1 MTGSTY
7 LDYDKT
13 LNKAFKM
20 LKEDKLKSFGLF
32 VIAGINLGL
41 RIDDLTS
48 LSFEQL
54 RSDSI
59 TIIEGKTKKKRT
71 LKVNEQIHK
80 ALKSFD
86 ADARGYAFISQKGTP
101 FSPQHINRLLKQ
113 HFKGVGNG
121 KVSSHSLR
129 KCFGRRVYDVNGQS
143 EHALV
148 KLSQIFNH
156 SSTQVTRIYL
166 GIQQE
171 EIDDIYMNL

>member
-20 LKEDKLKSFGLF
+20 LKDNKTKSFGLF

-41 RIDDLTS
+41 RIDDLS
-48 LSFEQL
+48 KLSFEDL

-59 TIIEGKTKKKRT
+59 SIIEGKTKKQRT
-71 LKVNEQIHK
+71 LKVNEHITN
-80 ALKSFD
+80 ALNSFED
-86 ADARGYAFISQKGTP
+86 DSKGYAFVSQKGTP
-101 FSPQHINRLLKQ
+101 FSSQHINRLLKQ
-113 HFKGVGNG
+113 HFKGIGGG

-129 KCFGRRVYDVNGQS
+129 KCFGRRVWDNDNQS
-143 EHALV
+143 ERSLV
-148 KLSQIFNH
+148 YLSQLFNH

-166 GIQQE
+166 GIQQQE
-171 EIDDIYMNL
+171 LDNIYMNL

>member
-20 LKEDKLKSFGLF
+20 LKDDKTKSFGLF
-32 VIAGINLGL
+32 VICGINLGL

-48 LSFEQL
+48 LSFEDL
-54 RSDSI
+54 RSDTI

-71 LKVNEQIHK
+71 LKVNEHITK
-80 ALKSFD
+80 ALESFD
-86 ADARGYAFISQKGTP
+86 DDLRGYAFTSQKGTP
-101 FSPQHINRLLKQ
+101 FSSQHINRLLKQ
-113 HFKGVGNG
+113 HFKGVGDG

-129 KCFGRRVYDVNGQS
+129 KCFGRRVWLNDNQS
-143 EHALV
+143 ERSLIY
-148 KLSQIFNH
+148 LSQLFNH
-156 SSTQVTRIYL
+156 SSTSVTRVYL

-171 EIDDIYMNL
+171 ELNDIYMNL